1 MPDPVVVLEA
11 VTKRYAGHTAVRG
24 LSLAVAPGSV
34 CGLLG
39 PNGAGKTTT
48 MRMIMNIIAPD
59 EGVVRL
65 FGERWDSRNL
75 SARIGYLPEERG
87 LYKKMKVLEVL
98 VFLAETKGIA
108 RRTAKQRAAEWL
120 ERMGLADWSLK
131 KVDDLSKGMQQKV
144 QFIATVLHDPTL
156 LILDEPFS
164 GLDPV
169 NSQIMKDTVLE
180 LARQGAT
187 VLFSTHIME
196 QAEKLCDS
204 VCIIAHGETVV
215 DGPLAEVKR
224 RHGGHHVIVAVERGS
239 QAVDQVW
246 ADRSLVAKAHNYGQY
261 AEVELAD
268 GADPQRLL
276 TTILEAGARISRFE
290 VTEATL
296 NQVFIDLVGPDA
308 ARPAARGEA

>member
-1 MPDPVVVLEA
+1 
-11 VTKRYAGHTAVRG
+11 
-24 LSLAVAPGSV
+24 
-34 CGLLG
+34 
-39 PNGAGKTTT
+39 
-48 MRMIMNIIAPD
+48 
-59 EGVVRL
+59 
-65 FGERWDSRNL
+65 
-75 SARIGYLPEERG
+75 
-87 LYKKMKVLEVL
+87 
-98 VFLAETKGIA
+98 
-108 RRTAKQRAAEWL
+108 
-120 ERMGLADWSLK
+120 
-131 KVDDLSKGMQQKV
+131 
-144 QFIATVLHDPTL
+144 
-156 LILDEPFS
+156 
-164 GLDPV
+164 
-169 NSQIMKDTVLE
+169 MKDTVLE